1 MSEKSPSPPAG
12 RYVHEGPEFINLRLR
27 HMQTMHDILAHSRRM
42 LTGQVQPVEDRVR
55 LTMLD
60 PADGP

>member
-1 MSEKSPSPPAG
+1 MAG
-12 RYVHEGPEFINLRLR
+12 APVFFHAGPECINLRLR
-27 HMQTMHDILAHSRRM
+27 HMQTMQDILAHSRRM

-55 LTMLD
+55 LTMRD

>member
-1 MSEKSPSPPAG
+1 VAG
-12 RYVHEGPEFINLRLR
+12 APVFLNAGPEFINLRLR
-27 HMQTMHDILAHSRRM
+27 HMQTMHDIWAHSRRM

>member
-1 MSEKSPSPPAG
+1 MAG
-12 RYVHEGPEFINLRLR
+12 APVFFHEGPECINLRLR

-55 LTMLD
+55 LTMLA